1 MMNMW
6 CDGGGASGD
15 NLQFLHGE
23 CQIRAEISAT
33 IRTNGSLQ
41 SQRGSILV
49 RVQAVIR
56 PGKPDQTNWM
66 LKNDIQ

>member
-1 MMNMW
+1 MPV
-6 CDGGGASGD
+6 SGD

-41 SQRGSILV
+41 SQRGSG
-49 RVQAVIR
+49 
-56 PGKPDQTNWM
+56 PGPAR
-66 LKNDIQ
+66 